1 MRREKTKK
9 VCANHFIKPWMD
21 IRPNCGSK
29 KAWVWKTQAD
39 FADEEPKQEV
49 RSENCHYIVF
59 LTRVTCSRQ
68 TLAIKFGNEESAK
81 KFFEEFD
88 RMKKFVQKKDAKEIS
103 ENGGGVPKKEDEVQG
118 KLSELQ
124 LKES

>member
-1 MRREKTKK
+1 MMKETDNSARILMRREKTKK

-49 RSENCHYIVF
+49 RSEKCYCIVF
-59 LTRVTCSRQ
+59 LTRVTCYR
-68 TLAIKFGNEESAK
+68 
-81 KFFEEFD
+81 
-88 RMKKFVQKKDAKEIS
+88 
-103 ENGGGVPKKEDEVQG
+103 
-118 KLSELQ
+118 
-124 LKES
+124 

>member
-1 MRREKTKK
+1 MMKETDHSARILMRREKTKK

-49 RSENCHYIVF
+49 ES
-59 LTRVTCSRQ
+59 
-68 TLAIKFGNEESAK
+68 EESSLLFF
-81 KFFEEFD
+81 KFFFSD
-88 RMKKFVQKKDAKEIS
+88 SRHQVWK
-103 ENGGGVPKKEDEVQG
+103 
-118 KLSELQ
+118 
-124 LKES
+124 